1 MQITKQHKII
11 ITILA
16 VILTVFFFVKYNCE
30 KVQQDVL
37 EYGSGNNIEASYIV
51 NSRIRNNSL
60 YVDVIGPIS
69 KGTPFFCSEINFYV
83 KDINGTT
90 LGKSII
96 KDEEVFNSCG
106 KHITF
111 STIIPNVTWKD
122 RLCGI
127 EIGMVLPYMY
137 YSKNY
142 VNNDK
147 SNLHMYY
154 KKCIKQNK
162 EHNKRISDS
171 FKMSFFNRVLY
182 SLGLLDLHKYAN
194 SFISKQC
201 ITLELVKYIL
211 NDNYLKTS
219 KSKSEL
225 DKRMKDKGLGGWA
238 CHFYVSNNILMMYIG
253 GVEISAKGSD
263 IDVKIARFDKYGKP
277 ILSQKIEL
285 PDKL

>member
-1 MQITKQHKII
+1 MQITKQQKII
-11 ITILA
+11 IGVFA
-16 VILTVFFFVKYNCE
+16 VILAIFLIVKYNCE
-30 KVQQDVL
+30 KVKQEVL
-37 EYGSGNNIEASYIV
+37 EYGSGDKIEVSYLI
-51 NSRIRNNSL
+51 NSRIRNNCL
-60 YVDVIGPIS
+60 HVDVIGPIS
-69 KGTPFFCSEINFYV
+69 KGTPFYRSEINFYV
-83 KDINGTT
+83 KDKNGTT

-96 KDEEVFNSCG
+96 KDDEIFNSRG

-127 EIGMVLPYMY
+127 DMGMLLPYMY

-147 SNLHMYY
+147 SNLHLYY

-162 EHNKRISDS
+162 EYNRRISDS

-182 SLGLLDLHKYAN
+182 SLGLLDLHKYAE

-201 ITLELVKYIL
+201 ITLELVKHIL
-211 NDNYLKTS
+211 NDDYFKSS
-219 KSKSEL
+219 KSKSDL
-225 DKRMKDKGLGGWA
+225 DKRMQNKGLGGFA
-238 CHFYVSNNILMMYIG
+238 CHFYVDNNILMMYIG

-285 PDKL
+285 PDKI